1 MLRAWCRATLVA
13 LTAGAAIA
21 AQLAGV
27 APAQAAGT
35 AITIAATS
43 KIGPVTGY
51 VVVEYRGGKDASA
64 RIHGTITG
72 ATAGE
77 VATLY
82 AQSFPYAKAPAPVGS
97 ATLRAAG
104 TTAYS
109 FSVTPTLATRYK
121 VKLFA
126 RKTAARP
133 LATSPVK
140 NVYVSFG
147 GTMTTSGPCGPPTC
161 HVTSHVFLI
170 VPSSALK
177 VEMSKRFFAYFAVK
191 FGPPHGPTPP
201 LPTSSRRRSGSGSSG
216 WPKRTP
222 RCGGYRAGTR
232 LRRPRPRDG
241 CCTCGSSGRRRTR
254 SRCGSTSRPGR
265 HGLPAETQPGTLD
278 LSRLKRGPVPAAGA
292 RPAVAAGWRA
302 ARWW

>member
-1 MLRAWCRATLVA
+1 
-13 LTAGAAIA
+13 
-21 AQLAGV
+21 
-27 APAQAAGT
+27 
-35 AITIAATS
+35 
-43 KIGPVTGY
+43 
-51 VVVEYRGGKDASA
+51 VEYRGGKDASA

-82 AQSFPYAKAPAPVGS
+82 AQSFPYAKVPAPVGS

-109 FSVTPTLATRYK
+109 FTVTPTLATRYQ

-170 VPSSALK
+170 VPSSALQ
-177 VEMSKRFFAYFAVK
+177 VEMSKRFYSYFAVR

-201 LPTSSRRRSGSGSSG
+201 LPEWLYLNAGHASFTAAQRISADEFEKTVTFSFAIGANSSESVA
-216 WPKRTP
+216 WLV
-222 RCGGYRAGTR
+222 CTR
-232 LRRPRPRDG
+232 DTLSEDG
-241 CCTCGSSGRRRTR
+241 IGLPGHHGCGSSRIRRTVNYL
-254 SRCGSTSRPGR
+254 G
-265 HGLPAETQPGTLD
+265 
-278 LSRLKRGPVPAAGA
+278 
-292 RPAVAAGWRA
+292 
-302 ARWW
+302 

>member
-1 MLRAWCRATLVA
+1 MLRAWRRVTLVA
-13 LTAGAAIA
+13 LTAGVAIA

-97 ATLRAAG
+97 VTLRAAD

-109 FSVTPTLATRYK
+109 FTVTPTLATRYK

-126 RKTAARP
+126 RKTAASP

-201 LPTSSRRRSGSGSSG
+201 LPEWLYLNAGHASFTAAQRISADEFEKTVTFSFAVGANSSESVA
-216 WPKRTP
+216 WLVCTP
-222 RCGGYRAGTR
+222 DT
-232 LRRPRPRDG
+232 LSKDG
-241 CCTCGSSGRRRTR
+241 IGLPGHHGCGSIRIRRTVNYL
-254 SRCGSTSRPGR
+254 G
-265 HGLPAETQPGTLD
+265 
-278 LSRLKRGPVPAAGA
+278 
-292 RPAVAAGWRA
+292 
-302 ARWW
+302 

>member
-1 MLRAWCRATLVA
+1 MLRAWRRATLVA

-82 AQSFPYAKAPAPVGS
+82 AQSFPYAKVPAPVGS

-109 FSVTPTLATRYK
+109 FTVTPTLATRYQ

-170 VPSSALK
+170 VPSSALQ
-177 VEMSKRFFAYFAVK
+177 VEMSKRFYSYFAVR

-201 LPTSSRRRSGSGSSG
+201 LPEWLYLNAGHASFTAAQRISADEFEKTVTFSFAIGANSSESVA
-216 WPKRTP
+216 WLV
-222 RCGGYRAGTR
+222 CTR
-232 LRRPRPRDG
+232 DTLSEDG
-241 CCTCGSSGRRRTR
+241 IGLPGHHGCGSSRIRRTVNYL
-254 SRCGSTSRPGR
+254 G
-265 HGLPAETQPGTLD
+265 
-278 LSRLKRGPVPAAGA
+278 
-292 RPAVAAGWRA
+292 
-302 ARWW
+302 